1 MLIEVTL
8 PRLGETVEDATITR
22 WLKAVGDQVEA
33 GEPIVEVGTDKVDT
47 EVEATAS
54 GRIASLLV
62 NVNDVVPVGT
72 PIATIDDSAG

>member
-1 MLIEVTL
+1 MIEVTM
-8 PRLGETVEDATITR
+8 PRLGETAEDATITK
-22 WLKAVGDQVEA
+22 WLKGVGDPVDA

-54 GRIASLLV
+54 GRIAALLV
-62 NVNDVVPVGT
+62 DVDDVVPVGA